1 MDFYSIEDS
10 HRVQQR
16 AAQYRKRYPKFA
28 SWAQGRGVVE
38 QLFIGPHAP
47 SGFED
52 LLDGIVS

>member
-1 MDFYSIEDS
+1 MHFL
-10 HRVQQR
+10 HVQ
-16 AAQYRKRYPKFA
+16 APVTA
-28 SWAQGRGVVE
+28 SLEMQSGTCEGRGVVE